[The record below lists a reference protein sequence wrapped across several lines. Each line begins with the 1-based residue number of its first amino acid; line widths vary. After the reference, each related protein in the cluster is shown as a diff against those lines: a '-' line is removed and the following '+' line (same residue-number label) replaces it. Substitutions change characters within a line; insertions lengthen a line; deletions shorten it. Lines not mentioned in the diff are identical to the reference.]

1 MRVSSAGHAS
11 ARGARMTRAPRAVW
25 NDHDT
30 EVLKWVVSFYEYRHV
45 DYAAIAR
52 FFIGRTAKDV
62 KKRCAVLRDR
72 ERRLKHRH
80 AWNGLAVE
88 SCDAPSTPQNVPV
101 VPHAGRL
108 HPTLVWQAAEWH
120 DLETLKL

>member
-1 MRVSSAGHAS
+1 
-11 ARGARMTRAPRAVW
+11 MTRAPRAVW

-45 DYAAIAR
+45 DYTAIAR
-52 FFIGRTAKDV
+52 LFTSRTARDV

-72 ERRLKHRH
+72 ERRLERWRELSGF
-80 AWNGLAVE
+80 AAE
-88 SCDAPSTPQNVPV
+88 SCGAPPTPQDFPV
-101 VPHAGRL
+101 VAHDGRL
-108 HPTLVWQAAEWH
+108 HPTLVWKAAEWH